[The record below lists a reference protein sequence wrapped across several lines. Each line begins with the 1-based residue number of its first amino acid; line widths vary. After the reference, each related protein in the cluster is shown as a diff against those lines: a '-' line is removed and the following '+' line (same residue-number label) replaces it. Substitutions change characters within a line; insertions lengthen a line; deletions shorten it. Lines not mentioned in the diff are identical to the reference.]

1 MNRILYLI
9 LTLCVVVLF
18 SSCQKEQEYRG
29 PINEEIVLNLS
40 SGLTRASATA
50 GESFVSH
57 IDIFIFNDENGHPSE
72 RGYYD
77 RYEVNNSES
86 VTLNARRSSFTENA
100 QYHVYILA
108 NSTLLEEDFEPML
121 SFNELQ
127 SQKQEDA
134 NIHITG
140 LALDNAPKY
149 FLMDAIATDTSGNTP
164 VILNNGN
171 YVENTLLQ
179 ATLRRAAAKVVINIT
194 ATENIEF
201 KPFGI
206 EDGSE
211 GGLYYIR
218 NLPIDAYLLA
228 GARNDDMVEATVR
241 NTTKANNE
249 YFAWNPETDS
259 KHVSL
264 VTYVY
269 PNTWSNSSSLEHET
283 CAIMNLP
290 QTYTSDDGVAVDY
303 VNSWYKIPMS
313 GESMF
318 RRNNYYEININ
329 ISRPGA
335 ILESTPI
342 DIENVYYEVDE
353 WVSQQINVGD
363 EEMPAYLMV
372 NREELEMRNVD
383 VDETSLEFS
392 SSSPVTVSIKTVTVN
407 GIQVPDIYYY
417 NKHSIKVYTN
427 TTITG
432 ITGTTDGGIQGNIK
446 VTSPQ
451 PENNTIRY
459 FTLVITNEEGISK
472 EVLVKQYPLVYI
484 TNILGLYSYRSD
496 FTWLDE
502 EAGILNGDGNA
513 VAPHFRNRG
522 DYCPYSVGYVDG
534 KERFYTDDS
543 GYFVSKYTVGIYTE
557 AAGEEMEG
565 LARVYYYTQSEV
577 GEFAD
582 PYNARMYH
590 IRITET
596 SDEYVLGK
604 PKITDG
610 ITDPGEDN
618 ARMVSPS
625 FMIASRLGTI
635 VVSRVDASSEAEY
648 LTVYAEHAK
657 QYVEV
662 YEDPE
667 TGEEIHL
674 NDWRLPTAAELEIIY
689 KYQGAD
695 GVNAAAMDYLLNA
708 GAYFSASGPVANP
721 MAEAEGISVRCV
733 RDAY

>member
-1 MNRILYLI
+1 MNRILNLI

-18 SSCQKEQEYRG
+18 SSCQNEQEYKE
-29 PINEEIVLNLS
+29 PINEGIVLNLS

-57 IDIFIFNDENGHPSE
+57 IDVFIYNDENGYPSE
-72 RGYYD
+72 RVYYD
-77 RYEVNNSES
+77 RYDVNNSES
-86 VTLNARRSSFTENA
+86 VTLNAKRSSFTKNA
-100 QYHVYILA
+100 KYHVYILA

-121 SFNELQ
+121 SFHELQ
-127 SQKQEDA
+127 NQKQEDT

-149 FLMDAIATDTSGNTP
+149 FLMDAIATDTSGDNS
-164 VILNNGN
+164 VILYNGN
-171 YVENTLLQ
+171 DVEDTLLE

-206 EDGSE
+206 ADGSE

-228 GARNDDMVEATVR
+228 EARNDELVEATVR

-259 KHVSL
+259 KSVSL

-290 QTYTSDDGVAVDY
+290 QTYTSDDGVAIDY

-329 ISRPGA
+329 LSRPGA

-342 DIENVYYEVDE
+342 DIEDVYYEVDE

-363 EEMPAYLMV
+363 EETPAYLMV

-392 SSSPVTVSIKTVTVN
+392 SSSPVTVSVKMVTVN

-427 TTITG
+427 PT

-484 TNILGLYSYRSD
+484 TNVLGLYSYRSD
-496 FTWLDE
+496 FIWLDE
-502 EAGILNGDGNA
+502 ANGILNGDGMA
-513 VAPHFRNRG
+513 VTDHFQNRG
-522 DYCPYSVGYVDG
+522 ARVPYSVGYVDG
-534 KERFYTDDS
+534 KEKFYLDDS
-543 GYFVSKYTVGIYTE
+543 GFFVSKVTYAIYNE
-557 AAGEEMEG
+557 NAGDKQG
-565 LARVYYYTQSEV
+565 LAQVYYYTQNEYDL
-577 GEFAD
+577 FAD
-582 PYNARMYH
+582 EYNARMYH

-635 VVSRVDASSEAEY
+635 VVSRIDASSEEDY

-662 YEDPE
+662 YRDPE
-667 TGEEIHL
+667 TGELIHL
-674 NDWRLPTAAELEIIY
+674 NDWRLPTAAELKIIY
-689 KYQGAD
+689 QYQGAN
-695 GVNAAAMDYLLNA
+695 GVSADAMDYLLNA

-721 MAEAEGISVRCV
+721 SSELEGISVRCV